1 MILSSLSESQFVL
14 LVKQFVNFILS
25 SVVCVIHCRCW
36 IKRMK
41 TDLGEIF
48 LFYSYAVIMGIY
60 LLNEVYNS

>member
-1 MILSSLSESQFVL
+1 MILSSLSETQFVL
-14 LVKQFVNFILS
+14 LVKQFINFILS
-25 SVVCVIHCRCW
+25 SVICVIHCRYW

-48 LFYSYAVIMGIY
+48 LFYNYAVFMGIY

>member
-1 MILSSLSESQFVL
+1 MILSYLSESQFVL
-14 LVKQFVNFILS
+14 LLKQFVNFILS
-25 SVVCVIHCRCW
+25 SLVCVIHCRCW

-48 LFYSYAVIMGIY
+48 LFNNYAVIMGIY